1 MESFGGIHW
10 NLTADP
16 SNLQQ
21 FRLAVFIL
29 FLDSFLL
36 CQIRITSRHLAGSL
50 KAIARGLKE
59 IHAFFVCRIDGCQ
72 FLVDL
77 FDNPQVT
84 QSQNLGIVRQMVTP
98 NTLSVQGDL
107 SKFLC
112 LFVGLI
118 FGEGMSK
125 TYRGHGSSAHDQF
138 PVQNLNGHL
147 VANLLKSQCL
157 AHGHREF
164 FQALFAGV
172 KNTQII
178 APPDLA
184 FKETV
189 KELIFQKIQALR

>member
-77 FDNPQVT
+77 FDNSQVT

-98 NTLSVQGDL
+98 NTLL
-107 SKFLC
+107 SRVILAN
-112 LFVGLI
+112 
-118 FGEGMSK
+118 
-125 TYRGHGSSAHDQF
+125 SSASSSVSYLGKVCPKPTEDMVVV
-138 PVQNLNGHL
+138 PTI
-147 VANLLKSQCL
+147 SS
-157 AHGHREF
+157 RSR
-164 FQALFAGV
+164 
-172 KNTQII
+172 I
-178 APPDLA
+178 
-184 FKETV
+184 
-189 KELIFQKIQALR
+189 

>member
-1 MESFGGIHW
+1 
-10 NLTADP
+10 
-16 SNLQQ
+16 
-21 FRLAVFIL
+21 
-29 FLDSFLL
+29 
-36 CQIRITSRHLAGSL
+36 
-50 KAIARGLKE
+50 
-59 IHAFFVCRIDGCQ
+59 
-72 FLVDL
+72 
-77 FDNPQVT
+77 
-84 QSQNLGIVRQMVTP
+84 
-98 NTLSVQGDL
+98 
-107 SKFLC
+107 
-112 LFVGLI
+112 
-118 FGEGMSK
+118 MSK
-125 TYRGHGSSAHDQF
+125 TYRGHGSSAHNQF